1 MRGWGAAGWQAQRR
15 AERVVV
21 GIEEGQGESA
31 GAEESRSVSVC
42 GERGAQS
49 GSGRRRVHTR
59 RGKQALHN

>member
-1 MRGWGAAGWQAQRR
+1 MA
-15 AERVVV
+15 RVVV
-21 GIEEGQGESA
+21 GMEEGQGESA